1 MIDRAFT
8 VDGMTSWINQIDQTI
23 LDMSEGYVKE
33 WFDLPI
39 DQLTGKQIDDIV
51 EFITVF
57 KEMDSRYSYMMTGLE
72 AIVKTWELDNKQ

>member
-1 MIDRAFT
+1 MTDRAFT